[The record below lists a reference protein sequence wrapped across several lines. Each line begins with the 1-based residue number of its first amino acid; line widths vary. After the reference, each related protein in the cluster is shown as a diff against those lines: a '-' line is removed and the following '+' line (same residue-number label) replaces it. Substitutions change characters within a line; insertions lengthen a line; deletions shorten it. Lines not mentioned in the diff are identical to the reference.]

1 MTECHIFGNYIYL
14 SSYRCQEEYYE
25 KYGNTKKLTDEF
37 DNFVNTLEENDFINK
52 ISLFSLSLD
61 ENNVKK
67 IKKFIM
73 KNSLFKTIELS
84 FVKFYD
90 FSLEKLMKYISKSN
104 NMTTIKIDNIKINH
118 YNDREQVNKIII
130 DNLKTRNN
138 IKTLNFSNKIV
149 DTDMNNFMLLLSNNK
164 FLKKLDISD
173 NKLGN
178 HSMEPLGKYI
188 EKNSELKYLDI
199 SDNKFGNQGL
209 INFSNG
215 LANNSSLVKLTI
227 GNEENDIGNG
237 IKFFYTTM
245 SNNKYI
251 KFFCLHKTKIDDT
264 LIDNFVNMIIL
275 NDIIETLF
283 LFGIKISDDNLIK
296 VFDAIEKNTTINSLI
311 MTNMIKNFPKNFSNT
326 TITHLSLDIEMDNI
340 DTIVDYMIY
349 NSNLKHLIL
358 FNAGNKINLNY
369 LHKTLEQNNNLE
381 YLSLENFGEDN
392 LVGMIDVFKIN
403 KSLINFDYICENEI
417 DNDILFEVINSLE
430 SNNTLEKIC
439 LSKIDKLFAVK
450 TFEKILETNYALE
463 YIGDCMDKLRHLLTP
478 EAKATRTK
486 FLRTK
491 KSVG

>member
-1 MTECHIFGNYIYL
+1 
-14 SSYRCQEEYYE
+14 
-25 KYGNTKKLTDEF
+25 
-37 DNFVNTLEENDFINK
+37 
-52 ISLFSLSLD
+52 
-61 ENNVKK
+61 
-67 IKKFIM
+67 
-73 KNSLFKTIELS
+73 
-84 FVKFYD
+84 
-90 FSLEKLMKYISKSN
+90 
-104 NMTTIKIDNIKINH
+104 
-118 YNDREQVNKIII
+118 
-130 DNLKTRNN
+130 
-138 IKTLNFSNKIV
+138 
-149 DTDMNNFMLLLSNNK
+149 
-164 FLKKLDISD
+164 
-173 NKLGN
+173 
-178 HSMEPLGKYI
+178 MEPLGKYI

-311 MTNMIKNFPKNFSNT
+311 MTNIIKNFPKNFSNT

-381 YLSLENFGEDN
+381 YSSLENFGEDN
-392 LVGMIDVFKIN
+392 LVGMIDGFKIN
-403 KSLINFDYICENEI
+403 KSLINFDYICEN
-417 DNDILFEVINSLE
+417 
-430 SNNTLEKIC
+430 
-439 LSKIDKLFAVK
+439 
-450 TFEKILETNYALE
+450 
-463 YIGDCMDKLRHLLTP
+463 
-478 EAKATRTK
+478 
-486 FLRTK
+486 FLIPDL
-491 KSVG
+491 